1 MKYGKRWLALLL
13 AGVTLFTCAAAEE
26 PETPVQN
33 AAAVITCSK
42 NGTSLTLSDA
52 ARTVYGGSNLL
63 LRVSGD
69 GKAAVEPLHNSYFNT
84 DNG

>member
-1 MKYGKRWLALLL
+1 M
-13 AGVTLFTCAAAEE
+13 
-26 PETPVQN
+26 QN
-33 AAAVITCSK
+33 IAAVITCGK

-52 ARTVYGGSNLL
+52 EQTAYGGSNLL

-69 GKAAVEPLHNSYFNT
+69 GKAAVEQLHNSYLNT